1 MKIAPR
7 YFLCLCLCW
16 MGLLVEGRAQPAG
29 TGAIKGLLLDAES
42 RAPLAG
48 ARVAL
53 VGRTAWCQDIAD
65 RVVSGHR

>member
-48 ARVAL
+48 ARVASPA
-53 VGRTAWCQDIAD
+53 R
-65 RVVSGHR
+65 